1 MTIGEKIIILR
12 KKENMTQEALSE
24 RLQVSRQTLS
34 NWEKDS
40 TTPDINQAKNIA
52 EVFKISLD
60 DLTDNNLEIDC
71 KDNSNNILNNLVGKK
86 CCILLSENYSEPYV
100 NYNSNVRVLAVSNSF
115 IKIEYKKGKDMLVK
129 LIDIDMITSI
139 KIVEEENM

>member
-71 KDNSNNILNNLVGKK
+71 KDNSNNILNNLIGKN
-86 CCILLSENYSEPYV
+86 CYILLSQNYSEPYV
-100 NYNSNVRVLAVSNSF
+100 NYNTNVRVLDISNSF
-115 IKIEYKKGKDMLVK
+115 IKIEYKKGKDILVK

-139 KIVEEENM
+139 KIIEEENI